1 MQNVGSRHRILSLQ
15 LKIEGVWCRAYC
27 RPFCRYSPD
36 TKVGGQVHEH
46 GLWSYGDDKGRQ
58 NSYEA
63 GKFSIQVT

>member
-1 MQNVGSRHRILSLQ
+1 MVVR
-15 LKIEGVWCRAYC
+15 VWGGRGAENREYRWYC

-36 TKVGGQVHEH
+36 TKVGGQLHEH